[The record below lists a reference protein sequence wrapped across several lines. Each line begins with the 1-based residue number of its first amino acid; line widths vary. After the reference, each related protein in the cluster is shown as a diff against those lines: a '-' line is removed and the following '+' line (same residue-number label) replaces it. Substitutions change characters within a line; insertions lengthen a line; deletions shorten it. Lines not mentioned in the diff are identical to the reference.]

1 MSISKRPHFSS
12 QGVRA
17 GLGDYNIQEATIA
30 MQKHSVIKLEELYR
44 DHPDDCW
51 YEDVMQGVSVRGQVI
66 YSIVPRLRN
75 PLIRVVLVC
84 PYW

>member
-1 MSISKRPHFSS
+1 MHVK
-12 QGVRA
+12 
-17 GLGDYNIQEATIA
+17 D
-30 MQKHSVIKLEELYR
+30 SVIKLEKLYR
-44 DHPDDCW
+44 DHPDDG